1 MTTRVGVVE
10 YERMYYYDAEV
21 KRGILPLDASL
32 GIDPDSGV
40 SRGLR
45 RIAAKLGSLM
55 PYGQVAELSAE
66 LAGVTISAPSVWRV
80 VQEAGEKALQLEC
93 ANKLNPAVGAKYVA
107 KDDDHL
113 GVTLDGFMVNVR
125 AEGWKE
131 VKAGCVFEFKE
142 RIEPKLTKHGEEIAD
157 VHAKAQTYVS
167 HLGGPEGIGM
177 KLFGEAS
184 RRGWQRPGKRVVIG
198 DGASWI
204 WGQASFY
211 FAKAAHIV
219 DWYHAKQ
226 HVYAAAAILYPD
238 AAQAGAKT
246 AWTTTRSDQLY
257 TGQADALAATL
268 KGTRAETEAGYF
280 EDNYQRL
287 QYQDFQRDGLPIGS
301 GTIEAGAKRYQHRLC
316 ASGMRWSRAGLQ
328 HLLPFR
334 DATMSG
340 NFNALWALVGP

>member
-1 MTTRVGVVE
+1 
-10 YERMYYYDAEV
+10 MYYYDAEA
-21 KRGILPLDASL
+21 KRGDLPLDTSL
-32 GIDPDSGV
+32 EIDPDSGV
-40 SRGLR
+40 SRAVR
-45 RIAAKLGSLM
+45 RMAAKLGSLM
-55 PYGQVAELSAE
+55 PYAQGAQLFAEF
-66 LAGVTISAPSVWRV
+66 AGVTISAPSVWRV

-93 ANKLNPAVGAKYVA
+93 ANRLNPAVPAKYVA
-107 KDDDHL
+107 ADDDQL

-131 VKAGCVFEFKE
+131 VKAGCVFEFEE
-142 RIEPKLTKHGEEIAD
+142 RVEPKLNKHGEEIAD
-157 VHAKAQTYVS
+157 VHAKAQSYVS

-184 RRGWQRPGKRVVIG
+184 RRGWKRTGKRAVIG

-226 HVYAAAAILYPD
+226 HVCAAAAMLYPD
-238 AAQAGAKT
+238 AAQAEAKRV
-246 AWTTTRSDQLY
+246 WTTAHSDQLY
-257 TGQADALAATL
+257 TGQAERLAASL
-268 KGTRAETEAGYF
+268 KGTPAESEAGYF

-301 GTIEAGAKRYQHRLC
+301 GTIEAGAKRYQQRLC
-316 ASGMRWSRAGLQ
+316 ASGMRWSRAGLL

-334 DATMSG
+334 DAAMSD
-340 NFNALWALVGP
+340 NFNELWALVGP